1 MDFLQNQNQIKSNPS
16 IRSIRSTNQSDQSNP
31 IKSNQINQP
40 INPSIDQWVNQSM
53 KMNQFLNQ
61 TQWIKMNQSW
71 QPWQYASFRNHFSK
85 IGYHLSS
92 ILIHPDSL
100 ERIKTPDSLRE
111 GWMEAG
117 DPKQHSLFP
126 YLIHQT
132 HGIDRGYFDVI
143 PLSKKRESKKANT
156 SLNHVEVKLQDPPVP
171 CNKSTR
177 HNSNS
182 SKSKSFKQTKTA
194 PGWDNQ
200 KNICNYFLDWYV
212 ILFIGC
218 FSLSTRKLEM

>member
-1 MDFLQNQNQIKSNPS
+1 
-16 IRSIRSTNQSDQSNP
+16 
-31 IKSNQINQP
+31 
-40 INPSIDQWVNQSM
+40 
-53 KMNQFLNQ
+53 
-61 TQWIKMNQSW
+61 
-71 QPWQYASFRNHFSK
+71 
-85 IGYHLSS
+85 
-92 ILIHPDSL
+92 
-100 ERIKTPDSLRE
+100 
-111 GWMEAG
+111 MEAG
-117 DPKQHSLFP
+117 DPKHHSLFP

-143 PLSKKRESKKANT
+143 PLSKKRESKKAKT

-200 KNICNYFLDWYV
+200 KNICNYFLD
-212 ILFIGC
+212 
-218 FSLSTRKLEM
+218 